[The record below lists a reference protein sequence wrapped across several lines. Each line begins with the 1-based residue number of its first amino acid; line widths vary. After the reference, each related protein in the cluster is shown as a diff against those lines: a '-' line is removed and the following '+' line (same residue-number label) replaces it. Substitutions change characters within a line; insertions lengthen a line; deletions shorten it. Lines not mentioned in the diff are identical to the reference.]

1 MREVYSFVQMVSR
14 AIRFMLSEIGKGILN
29 ALIFFRVLFIYVKVN
44 EKYSLNLLIPGIF
57 ITHTHTHTHTQ
68 LYNIVCYFL
77 YQLCSYSMS
86 CVVWLLYLFKKN
98 ICHRFLF
105 VRSEKSNEV
114 WSFQRISVDVR

>member
-57 ITHTHTHTHTQ
+57 ITHTHTHTHTHNYKYS
-68 LYNIVCYFL
+68 LLFFVSALFL
-77 YQLCSYSMS
+77 QHELCG
-86 CVVWLLYLFKKN
+86 VA
-98 ICHRFLF
+98 F
-105 VRSEKSNEV
+105 V
-114 WSFQRISVDVR
+114 SFQKKYLS

>member
-29 ALIFFRVLFIYVKVN
+29 ALIFFRVLFIDVKVN
-44 EKYSLNLLIPGIF
+44 KKYSLNLLIPG
-57 ITHTHTHTHTQ
+57 THTHTQ
-68 LYNIVCYFL
+68 LYNIVCYLL

>member
-29 ALIFFRVLFIYVKVN
+29 ALIFFRVLFIDVKVN
-44 EKYSLNLLIPGIF
+44 KKYSLNLLIPGIF
-57 ITHTHTHTHTQ
+57 ITR
-68 LYNIVCYFL
+68 YFL

>member
-29 ALIFFRVLFIYVKVN
+29 ALIFFRVLFIDVKVN
-44 EKYSLNLLIPGIF
+44 KN
-57 ITHTHTHTHTQ
+57 THTHTQ
-68 LYNIVCYFL
+68 LYNIVCYLL
-77 YQLCSYSMS
+77 YQFCSYSMS

>member
-29 ALIFFRVLFIYVKVN
+29 ALIFFRVLFTDVKVN
-44 EKYSLNLLIPGIF
+44 KKYSLNLLIPGIF
-57 ITHTHTHTHTQ
+57 ITHTHTHN
-68 LYNIVCYFL
+68 YIVCYLL